1 MIKWKF
7 LRKNIS
13 DSVSKCKV
21 KNIIFDLGNTL
32 VHFDKEYFFE
42 ELSKVENNLKI
53 PRLKRFISENEL
65 EIFVS
70 KSRITNKEYFL
81 KLKKKF
87 KLKIGYA
94 DFIYIYSD
102 IFWENSQM
110 KKFIEAL
117 YGGNKF
123 KLFLMS
129 NTDAAHFNFIKRN
142 FPYVNLIKK
151 KVLSYKV
158 KMLKPGRQ
166 IFKYIIEHYNINP
179 GETIFIDDMQDNIN
193 AAAFLGF
200 HTIRY
205 KKHKAFI
212 SRFKSLTA
220 K

>member
-1 MIKWKF
+1 MS
-7 LRKNIS
+7 R
-13 DSVSKCKV
+13 CKI
-21 KNIIFDLGNTL
+21 KNIIFDLGQTII
-32 VHFDKEYFFE
+32 HFDKEYFFDG
-42 ELSKVENNLKI
+42 LSKVENNLKI

-65 EIFVS
+65 ETLVS
-70 KSRITNKEYFL
+70 KSKITNKEYFL

-87 KLKIGYA
+87 KLKIGYS

-102 IFWENSQM
+102 IFWENPQM

-129 NTDAAHFNFIKRN
+129 NTDPAHFNFVMRN

-158 KMLKPGRQ
+158 KMIKPGKQ
-166 IFKYIIEHYNINP
+166 IFKYIIGQYNIKP
-179 GETIFIDDMQDNIN
+179 EETIFIDDLQDNIN
-193 AAAFLGF
+193 TASLLGF
-200 HTIRY
+200 NTIRY